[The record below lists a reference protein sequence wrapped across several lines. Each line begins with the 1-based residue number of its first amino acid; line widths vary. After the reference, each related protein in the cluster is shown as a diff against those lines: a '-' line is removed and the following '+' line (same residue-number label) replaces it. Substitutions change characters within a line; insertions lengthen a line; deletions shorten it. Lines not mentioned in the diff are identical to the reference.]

1 MQNRQEILESLKNIM
16 PELRREFGVKS
27 LGIFG
32 SVATGDVNNDS
43 DLDLL
48 VEFEHPPGLRF
59 MDFADKIEHSVSRSV
74 DILTPEGLKSIRQ
87 PEIAQSIESS
97 LLYV

>member
-1 MQNRQEILESLKNIM
+1 MQNTQDILETLKRIM

-32 SVATGDVNNDS
+32 SVATGVVNKNS

-48 VEFEHPPGLRF
+48 VEFEHPLGLRF
-59 MDFADKIEHSVSRSV
+59 IEFSDKIEQSVARSV

-87 PEIAQSIESS
+87 PEIAQNIEKS

>member
-1 MQNRQEILESLKNIM
+1 MQSRQDILESLKNIM
-16 PELRREFGVKS
+16 PELRSEFGVKS

-32 SVATGDVNNDS
+32 SVATGDVNNNS

-59 MDFADKIEHSVSRSV
+59 MEFADKIERSVARSV

-87 PEIAQSIESS
+87 PEIAKNIESS